1 MSGVDILGQI
11 GAAKA
16 AESPAPANTL
26 NNAAGVEGG
35 NAPKQSGETVE
46 TPAPK
51 VPLDSSEGKAD
62 AASIAANEPGPSNV
76 TSGGV
81 TGVQS
86 DVSKLPISGVQQQM
100 ANADLTK
107 AGTSNNPGDMIR
119 GTPSGSEVV
128 EDIDDALAR
137 RDKAAELPEFGFT
150 NLDDHP
156 PLKPGDKIQGP
167 NDRVNRDPTSA
178 ELEYGRRV
186 LNEGNLSDEE
196 KRQVANFKPAV
207 IDPPIDEN
215 APPDVP
221 ADPRK
226 VAESRGMIFKKA

>member
-62 AASIAANEPGPSNV
+62 AASIAANEPNKPA
-76 TSGGV
+76 T
-81 TGVQS
+81 
-86 DVSKLPISGVQQQM
+86 DISKLPISGVQANM

-167 NDRVNRDPTSA
+167 NDRVNRDPTPA